1 MSEFSAVLKRDV
13 RLAAAQGGGL
23 GLAIGFF
30 LVVVS
35 LFPFGVGPDLKLL
48 ARVAPGILWIAL
60 LLSVLLS
67 LDRLF
72 QADFEDGS
80 LEQLVVGS
88 TPLELIIVAKVLA
101 HWLTTGVPL
110 IVATPVL
117 AFFLN
122 LDENAFGIL
131 ILTMLIGT
139 PALNFVGAAGAA
151 LTVGVRRGGLLLSLI
166 VLPLYVPILVFGVS
180 ALHASLTGPDGGR
193 QTIMI
198 LGALT
203 LGSAALA
210 PFAAAAALR
219 AHLR

>member
-1 MSEFSAVLKRDV
+1 MNEFIAVFKRDV

-30 LVVVS
+30 LIVVS
-35 LFPFGVGPDLKLL
+35 LFPFGIGPDLKLL

-67 LDRLF
+67 LDRMF
-72 QADFEDGS
+72 QADLEDGS
-80 LEQLVVGS
+80 LEQLVVARA
-88 TPLELIIVAKVLA
+88 PLEMIVFAKVLA
-101 HWLTTGVPL
+101 HWMTTGVPL
-110 IVATPVL
+110 IRATPVL
-117 AFFLN
+117 GLFLN
-122 LDENAFGIL
+122 LDEQAFGIL
-131 ILTMLIGT
+131 VLSMVIGT

-151 LTVGVRRGGLLLSLI
+151 LTVGIRRGGLLLSLI

-180 ALHASLTGPDGGR
+180 AIQSSLTGPSGSL
-193 QTIMI
+193 QTMMI
-198 LGALT
+198 LAALT

-219 AHLR
+219 VHLR

>member
-1 MSEFSAVLKRDV
+1 MDEFIAVFKRDV

-30 LVVVS
+30 LIVVS
-35 LFPFGVGPDLKLL
+35 LFPFGIGPDLKLL

-80 LEQLVVGS
+80 LEQLVVGRA
-88 TPLELIIVAKVLA
+88 PLELIVVAKVLA
-101 HWLTTGVPL
+101 HWMTTGVPL
-110 IVATPVL
+110 ILATPVL
-117 AFFLN
+117 GLFLN
-122 LDENAFGIL
+122 LDVQAFGVL
-131 ILTMLIGT
+131 VLSMVIGT

-151 LTVGVRRGGLLLSLI
+151 LTVGIRRGGLLLSLI

-180 ALHASLTGPDGGR
+180 AIQSSLTGPSGGL
-193 QTIMI
+193 QTMMV

-219 AHLR
+219 VHLR

>member
-1 MSEFSAVLKRDV
+1 MKEFIAVFKRDV

-30 LVVVS
+30 LIVVS
-35 LFPFGVGPDLKLL
+35 LFPFGIGPDLKLL

-67 LDRLF
+67 LDRMF

-80 LEQLVVGS
+80 LEQLVVS
-88 TPLELIIVAKVLA
+88 RAPLEAIIVAKVLA
-101 HWLTTGVPL
+101 HWMTTGVPL
-110 IVATPVL
+110 ILATPVL
-117 AFFLN
+117 GLFLN
-122 LDENAFGIL
+122 LDEQAFGVL
-131 ILTMLIGT
+131 VLSMLIGT

-151 LTVGVRRGGLLLSLI
+151 LTVGIRRGGLLLSLI

-180 ALHASLTGPDGGR
+180 AIQSSLTGPSGGL
-193 QTIMI
+193 QTMMI

-219 AHLR
+219 VHLR

>member
-1 MSEFSAVLKRDV
+1 MNEFMAVLKRDIK
-13 RLAAAQGGGL
+13 LAAAQGGGL
-23 GLAIGFF
+23 GMAIGFF
-30 LVVVS
+30 LIVVS
-35 LFPFGVGPDLKLL
+35 LFPFGIGPDLNLL

-60 LLSVLLS
+60 LLSILLS

-80 LEQLVVGS
+80 LEYLVVGR
-88 TPLELIIVAKVLA
+88 TPLELIIVAKVIA

-110 IVATPVL
+110 ILATPIL
-117 AFFLN
+117 GFFLN
-122 LDENAFGIL
+122 LDEKAFGVL
-131 ILTMLIGT
+131 VLTMLIGT

-151 LTVGVRRGGLLLSLI
+151 LTVGIRRGGLLLSLI

-180 ALHASLTGPDGGR
+180 AIQATISGPSGGQ
-193 QTIMI
+193 QTMMI

-203 LGSAALA
+203 LGSAAVA

>member
-1 MSEFSAVLKRDV
+1 MNAFWAILKRDIK
-13 RLAAAQGGGL
+13 LATAQGGGL
-23 GLAIGFF
+23 GMAIGFF
-30 LVVVS
+30 LIVVS
-35 LFPFGVGPDLKLL
+35 LFPFGVGPDLNLL

-80 LEQLVVGS
+80 LEHLVVS
-88 TPLELIIVAKVLA
+88 QTPLELIVVAKVIA

-110 IVATPVL
+110 ILATPVL
-117 AFFLN
+117 GLFLN
-122 LDENAFGIL
+122 LSEEAFGTLLLSMI
-131 ILTMLIGT
+131 IGT
-139 PALNFVGAAGAA
+139 PALNFVGAIGAA
-151 LTVGVRRGGLLLSLI
+151 LTVGIRRGGLLLSLI

-180 ALHASLTGPDGGR
+180 AVQATTMGPSGGM
-193 QTIMI
+193 QTM
-198 LGALT
+198 LVLAALT
-203 LGSAALA
+203 LGSLAIA

>member
-1 MSEFSAVLKRDV
+1 MSEFTALLKRDIK
-13 RLAAAQGGGL
+13 LAAAQGGGL
-23 GLAIGFF
+23 GMAIGFF
-30 LVVVS
+30 LIVVS
-35 LFPFGVGPDLKLL
+35 LFPFGIGPDLKLL

-80 LEQLVVGS
+80 LEHLMVGK
-88 TPLELIIVAKVLA
+88 TPLELLVVAKVIA

-110 IVATPVL
+110 ILATPIL
-117 AFFLN
+117 GFFLN
-122 LDENAFGIL
+122 LDEKAFGVL
-131 ILTMLIGT
+131 VLTMLIGT

-151 LTVGVRRGGLLLSLI
+151 LTVGIRRGGLLLSLI

-180 ALHASLTGPDGGR
+180 AIQATLTGPSGG
-193 QTIMI
+193 QETMMI

-203 LGSAALA
+203 LGSAAIA
-210 PFAAAAALR
+210 PIAAAAALR

>member
-1 MSEFSAVLKRDV
+1 MNEFIAVFKRDV

-30 LVVVS
+30 LIVVS
-35 LFPFGVGPDLKLL
+35 LFPFGIGPDLKLL

-67 LDRLF
+67 LDRMF
-72 QADFEDGS
+72 QADYEDGS
-80 LEQLVVGS
+80 LEQLVVS
-88 TPLELIIVAKVLA
+88 RAPLEVIVVAKVLA
-101 HWLTTGVPL
+101 HWVTTGVPL
-110 IVATPVL
+110 ILATPIL
-117 AFFLN
+117 GLFLN
-122 LDENAFGIL
+122 LDEQAFGIL
-131 ILTMLIGT
+131 VLSMLIGT

-151 LTVGVRRGGLLLSLI
+151 LTVGIRRGGLLLSLI

-180 ALHASLTGPDGGR
+180 AIQSSLTGPSGSL
-193 QTIMI
+193 QTMMV

-219 AHLR
+219 VHLR

>member
-1 MSEFSAVLKRDV
+1 MNAFWAILKRDIK
-13 RLAAAQGGGL
+13 LATAQGGGL
-23 GLAIGFF
+23 GMAIGFF
-30 LVVVS
+30 LIVVS
-35 LFPFGVGPDLKLL
+35 LFPFGVGPDLNLL

-80 LEQLVVGS
+80 LEHLVVS
-88 TPLELIIVAKVLA
+88 QTPLELIVIAKVIA

-110 IVATPVL
+110 ILATPIL
-117 AFFLN
+117 GIFLN
-122 LDENAFGIL
+122 LNEEAFTTLLLSMI
-131 ILTMLIGT
+131 IGT
-139 PALNFVGAAGAA
+139 PALNFVGAIGAA
-151 LTVGVRRGGLLLSLI
+151 LTVGIRRGGLLLSLI

-180 ALHASLTGPDGGR
+180 AVHATTMGPSGGT
-193 QTIMI
+193 QTM
-198 LGALT
+198 LVLAALT
-203 LGSAALA
+203 LGSLAIA

>member
-1 MSEFSAVLKRDV
+1 MSEFAAVLKRDIK
-13 RLAAAQGGGL
+13 LSAAQGGGL
-23 GLAIGFF
+23 GMAIGFF
-30 LVVVS
+30 LIVVS
-35 LFPFGVGPDLKLL
+35 LFPFGIGPDLNLL

-80 LEQLVVGS
+80 LEQLVVGH

-110 IVATPVL
+110 ILATPIL
-117 AFFLN
+117 GFFLN
-122 LDENAFGIL
+122 LDEKAFGVL
-131 ILTMLIGT
+131 IATMLIGT
-139 PALNFVGAAGAA
+139 PALNFVGAVGAA
-151 LTVGVRRGGLLLSLI
+151 LTVGIRRGGLLLSLI

-180 ALHASLTGPDGGR
+180 AVQAISGPSGG
-193 QTIMI
+193 QETMII

>member
-1 MSEFSAVLKRDV
+1 MSEFMAVLKRD
-13 RLAAAQGGGL
+13 LKLSAAQGGGL

-30 LVVVS
+30 LIVVS
-35 LFPFGVGPDLKLL
+35 LFPFGIGPDLKLL

-60 LLSVLLS
+60 LLSILLS

-80 LEQLVVGS
+80 LEQLVTGRS
-88 TPLELIIVAKVLA
+88 PLELIIVAKVLA

-110 IVATPVL
+110 ILATPVL
-117 AFFLN
+117 GFFLN
-122 LDENAFGIL
+122 LDEKAFGIL
-131 ILTMLIGT
+131 VLSMLIGT

-151 LTVGVRRGGLLLSLI
+151 LTVGIRRGGLLLSLI
-166 VLPLYVPILVFGVS
+166 VLPLYVPVLVFGVS
-180 ALHASLTGPDGGR
+180 AIQATISGPSGGQ
-193 QTIMI
+193 QTMMI

-203 LGSAALA
+203 LSSVALA
-210 PFAAAAALR
+210 PVAAAAALR